1 MKGLKTS
8 ARYAKALIDLAS
20 EQNMLDKVYG
30 DMKFI
35 ADICKN
41 NRDFILLLNS
51 PIIKTDKKQAI
62 LKMAFSGNISSP
74 TELFIQLLVAKRKES
89 YLAVIAEEFIQQ
101 YKIKKKILTAV
112 ITTASGL
119 DEDLRKKVLDLVRKS
134 ADSEIELIE
143 KTNDK
148 LIGGFTL
155 QVGDK
160 RVDASIAKQIK
171 QLALSFNENPYIKE
185 F

>member
-1 MKGLKTS
+1 M
-8 ARYAKALIDLAS
+8 
-20 EQNMLDKVYG
+20 
-30 DMKFI
+30 
-35 ADICKN
+35 
-41 NRDFILLLNS
+41 
-51 PIIKTDKKQAI
+51 
-62 LKMAFSGNISSP
+62 
-74 TELFIQLLVAKRKES
+74 
-89 YLAVIAEEFIQQ
+89 
-101 YKIKKKILTAV
+101 TAV

-171 QLALSFNENPYIKE
+171 KLALSFNENPYIKE
-185 F
+185 Y

>member
-51 PIIKTDKKQAI
+51 PIIKTDKKQAV
-62 LKMAFSGNISSP
+62 LKQTLAGNVSLP
-74 TELFIQLLVAKRKES
+74 TELFIQLLTSKRRES
-89 YLAVIAEEFIQQ
+89 FLADVAEEFIRQ
-101 YKIKKKILTAV
+101 YKHKKNILTAIV
-112 ITTASGL
+112 TTAQGL
-119 DEDLRKKVLDLVRKS
+119 DDELRKKVLDVVRKS
-134 ADSEIELIE
+134 ANSEIELIE
-143 KTNDK
+143 KK
-148 LIGGFTL
+148 CISAE
-155 QVGDK
+155 Q
-160 RVDASIAKQIK
+160 
-171 QLALSFNENPYIKE
+171 
-185 F
+185 